1 MERLV
6 LSSGLALVLG
16 VALFA
21 APLAQADG
29 TVALLKPIGFSE
41 NAVVREDVRE
51 QCQLQTKVPDYIAQA
66 AKASPHQIQYT
77 ADIDSAGPG
86 RSLTVEIVD
95 VSEFGNAFT
104 GRQKSMTVTG
114 ELREGGQV
122 IGSFRARRQTM
133 GGMFGGYKGNC
144 SFLHRCAKS
153 LGKDI
158 VKWLNNPGMDD
169 NLAN

>member
-6 LSSGLALVLG
+6 LSSSLALALL

-21 APLAQADG
+21 APLAEADG
-29 TVALLKPIGFSE
+29 TLALLKPVGFAE
-41 NAVVREDVRE
+41 DAIVRDAVRDE
-51 QCQLQTKVPDYIAQA
+51 CQLQTKVPDYIAQA

-95 VSEFGNAFT
+95 IGEFGNAFT
-104 GRQKSMTVTG
+104 GRQKSMTLEG

-133 GGMFGGYKGNC
+133 GGMWGGYKGNC

-169 NLAN
+169 NIAH